1 MKILV
6 LNSGSS
12 SVKFQ
17 VIETDL
23 ERMNAHEDRTLATGQ
38 VEKIGLDDS
47 RLVLKVPGRK
57 PYVDYREILEHRAA
71 IEWALRILADPEIG
85 ILGKVDDIGAVGHR
99 VVHGGEA
106 FASSVVITP
115 EVVQEIEECSVLA
128 PLHNPPNLRG
138 YYAAHSALPE
148 VPHIAVFDTAFHQ
161 TMPPHSFLYGIPF
174 QLYTKHSLRKYGF
187 HGTSHRYV
195 AFRGSQI
202 LDWDKDEKKLIT
214 VHLGNGCSL
223 AAIDH
228 GKSVDTSM
236 GFTPLEG
243 LLMGTR
249 TGDMDP
255 AIVPWLMAMEELT
268 LHQINTMMNKHSGL
282 YGVSGVS
289 SDMRELIE
297 ARAGGHQRAD
307 VAFRMFC
314 YRVKKYIGAYAAAM
328 GGVDAVFF
336 TGGIGENSPE
346 VREWALEGLEYMG
359 LELDAKANAKL
370 TGGEGEITK
379 KNSRVKVLV
388 VPTNEEKTIARDV
401 IRVLNNIMPT
411 FEPPETIG
419 P

>member
-57 PYVDYREILEHRAA
+57 PVSDYREILEHRAA
-71 IEWALRILADPEIG
+71 IEWALRILADPLNG
-85 ILGKVDDIGAVGHR
+85 ILDAVDDIDAVGHR

-106 FASSVVITP
+106 FASSVVMTP
-115 EVVQEIEECSVLA
+115 DVVQQIEECSVLA

-138 YYAAHSALPE
+138 YQAAHSALPN

-161 TMPPHSFLYGIPF
+161 TMSPHAFLYGIPF
-174 QLYTKHSLRKYGF
+174 QLYTKHALRKYGF

-202 LDWDKDEKKLIT
+202 LDWDKDDKKLIT

-255 AIVPWLMAMEELT
+255 AIVPWLMAMEEMT
-268 LHQINTMMNKHSGL
+268 LHQVNTMMNKHSGL

-297 ARAGGHQRAD
+297 ARADGHQRAD

-346 VREWALEGLEYMG
+346 VREWALSGLDYMG
-359 LELDAKANAKL
+359 IELDTKLNAKL
-370 TGGEGEITK
+370 IGGEGEITK
-379 KNSRVKVLV
+379 KRSRVKALV

-401 IRVLNNIMPT
+401 VRVLNGIMPT
-411 FEPPETIG
+411 FEPPETVS

>member
-23 ERMNAHEDRTLATGQ
+23 ERMNAHDDRTLATGL

-47 RLVLKVPGRK
+47 RLVLKVPGRD
-57 PYVDYREILEHRAA
+57 PFTDYREILEHRAA
-71 IEWALRILADPEIG
+71 IEWVLRILADDQVG
-85 ILGKVDDIGAVGHR
+85 ILDDVTDVDAVGHR

-115 EVVQEIEECSVLA
+115 QVVHQIEECSVLA

-138 YYAAHSALPE
+138 YHAAYSALPD

-161 TMPPHSFLYGIPF
+161 TMPAHSFLYGIPF
-174 QLYTKHSLRKYGF
+174 RLYSKHALRKYGF

-195 AFRGSQI
+195 AFRGCQM
-202 LDWDKDEKKLIT
+202 LGWDQNAKKLVT

-228 GKSVDTSM
+228 GRSVDTSM

-255 AIVPWLMAMEELT
+255 AIVPWLMAMEEMT

-289 SDMRELIE
+289 SDMRELVE

-346 VREWALEGLEYMG
+346 VREWALGGLEYMG
-359 LELDAKANAKL
+359 LEIDSETNAAL

-379 KNSRVKVLV
+379 PTSRARALV

-401 IRVLNNIMPT
+401 VRVLNDIMPT
-411 FEPPETIG
+411 WEPPEVVT

>member
-71 IEWALRILADPEIG
+71 IEWALRILADPEHG
-85 ILGKVDDIGAVGHR
+85 ILGEVDDIGAVGHR

-115 EVVQEIEECSVLA
+115 EVVQEIEECSALA

-138 YYAAHSALPE
+138 YYAAHAALPE

-359 LELDAKANAKL
+359 IELDAKTNAKL

-401 IRVLNNIMPT
+401 VRVLNNIMPT
-411 FEPPETIG
+411 FEPPETIV